1 VIHSGAVVC
10 FIWTPFFCYGTVV
23 VVLSIVDAG
32 GPRCPIWAMGMYK
45 TRKCKTVKVTDY
57 KMRKYMRNYFH
68 SLFTFTAVSATSDCQ
83 LQTDKWSY
91 DARPSAA
98 ALMLQSGPSFKPTY
112 EMRDCLTLNI
122 ALLLSLLYIV
132 ALMTHRCIRVFNR
145 PTVLPLGNGQ
155 LFTQSTR
162 RSQFSARS

>member
-1 VIHSGAVVC
+1 MIHSGAVVC

-23 VVLSIVDAG
+23 VVLSIMDAG

-98 ALMLQSGPSFKPTY
+98 ALTLQSGPSFKPTY
-112 EMRDCLTLNI
+112 EDERLP
-122 ALLLSLLYIV
+122 YIEHCSV
-132 ALMTHRCIRVFNR
+132 TFLAVHRSPND
-145 PTVLPLGNGQ
+145 PPLHTGI
-155 LFTQSTR
+155 
-162 RSQFSARS
+162 